1 MPIDAE
7 TPKLENM
14 ALAYSSGKYDRPGYE
29 QVLSYEQSIGMQSLQ
44 FGSHILHGLSS
55 LLISTAYG
63 EDLTNTQKAENHH
76 NIGKSYY
83 NKRDYKNALNEYELA
98 VKYDPYNSRYINNLG
113 VILTK
118 IKCYDRAIE
127 VFKKGIDINSSDSRL
142 YLNLGKALMEKG
154 RELNDRDILITAI
167 ESYKMVILIENKDS
181 MLFIIA
187 RNAIS
192 AIEVKDFGMI
202 K

>member
-1 MPIDAE
+1 
-7 TPKLENM
+7 
-14 ALAYSSGKYDRPGYE
+14 
-29 QVLSYEQSIGMQSLQ
+29 
-44 FGSHILHGLSS
+44 
-55 LLISTAYG
+55 
-63 EDLTNTQKAENHH
+63 
-76 NIGKSYY
+76 
-83 NKRDYKNALNEYELA
+83 
-98 VKYDPYNSRYINNLG
+98 
-113 VILTK
+113 
-118 IKCYDRAIE
+118 
-127 VFKKGIDINSSDSRL
+127 
-142 YLNLGKALMEKG
+142 MEKG

>member
-1 MPIDAE
+1 MKITD
-7 TPKLENM
+7 
-14 ALAYSSGKYDRPGYE
+14 GKVIVTTDT
-29 QVLSYEQSIGMQSLQ
+29 
-44 FGSHILHGLSS
+44 HIHC
-55 LLISTAYG
+55 
-63 EDLTNTQKAENHH
+63 
-76 NIGKSYY
+76 
-83 NKRDYKNALNEYELA
+83 
-98 VKYDPYNSRYINNLG
+98 INNLG